1 MEAIKSTPIFHE
13 EFSETCSGPSCSVDG
28 DETHSG
34 ASCSIAGDDV
44 FSKASSTV
52 EGDDAISLC
61 SWTTDQGDFDLTSE
75 LAAKTQWN
83 DFENMQDHTTGG
95 APSQYWQG
103 PQNCASM
110 PMAPGIWHEP
120 VMLPAYQFC
129 YLVVPQNFYS
139 DGTKK
144 PQNSKKGRASAR
156 YAPQQQA
163 ALPSD
168 ATASNFNKA
177 TPSCQSDATSDTSQQ
192 TNVIL
197 RNFPNEYTREDLL
210 RLLDD
215 EGFSAAY
222 DFVHLPIDF
231 QKKFGLGYAVVNMV
245 SHQMALSI
253 WEHFAGFDRWDTPC
267 DTVCEVSWNRPHQ
280 GLEAHIER
288 YRNSP
293 LMHDSVPDVYRPA
306 VFDHGLR
313 IEFAAPTTRIRA
325 PRIRHQKG
333 EGAPRS

>member
-34 ASCSIAGDDV
+34 ASCSIAGDD
-44 FSKASSTV
+44 
-52 EGDDAISLC
+52 DAISLC
-61 SWTTDQGDFDLTSE
+61 SWTTDQGDFDLPSE
-75 LAAKTQWN
+75 LAATTTTN
-83 DFENMQDHTTGG
+83 EFETIQDRTTGC

-110 PMAPGIWHEP
+110 SEMWHEP
-120 VMLPAYQFC
+120 TMWPSYQFC
-129 YLVVPQNFYS
+129 YLVVPQIYYS

-144 PQNSKKGRASAR
+144 SRSSKKGRASAR
-156 YAPQQQA
+156 YAPQPQA
-163 ALPSD
+163 AIASD
-168 ATASNFNKA
+168 DAALDISKA
-177 TPSCQSDATSDTSQQ
+177 TPSCKSDASFDTSQH
-192 TNVIL
+192 TTVIL

-253 WEHFAGFDRWDTPC
+253 WERFTGFDRWDTPC

-293 LMHDSVPDVYRPA
+293 LMHESVPDVYRPA

-333 EGAPRS
+333 EGAPRA